1 MKKIISMAISAV
13 MAAVISAASP
23 SVYAVNADSMAGKI
37 TTGYGNLNVRSAASQ
52 GSEIVAVLKKDSYVT
67 LISKNG
73 SWWKVEYADGKF
85 GYCHGDYITTV
96 SDSTVSVATESGNL
110 NVRSGAGKSYPVIDA
125 VSKGENL
132 IVLSSNGYWA
142 RVLYDGNEIG
152 CVSAAYLSENRQNY
166 PAVSLDVPDYK
177 QTDKRWSA
185 VKIGSSGKNIGQIGC
200 VTTGIAMM
208 ESYRSGTVI
217 LPDAMSRKLSYDAK
231 GNVYWPYDYTVNYW
245 QEGYLRTIYSVL
257 KEGKPVLIGAK
268 NSSGSQHWVVIT
280 GYKGGSSFS
289 PSDFIIN
296 DPGSST
302 NTNLQQ
308 FFSSFPT
315 LYKFFHY

>member
-1 MKKIISMAISAV
+1 MKKIISVALSVAFTALISV
-13 MAAVISAASP
+13 SSP

-37 TTGYGNLNVRSAASQ
+37 TTGYGNLNVRNSASQ
-52 GSEIVAVLKKDSYVT
+52 NSEIVAVLKKDSYVT

-73 SWWKVEYADGKF
+73 SWWKVEYSDGKF
-85 GYCHGDYITTV
+85 GYCHGDYITAV

-110 NVRSGAGKSYPVIDA
+110 NVRSGAGKSYSVIDS
-125 VSKGENL
+125 VTKGENL

-152 CVSAAYLSENRQNY
+152 CVSTAYLSENRSNY
-166 PAVSLDVPDYK
+166 PAISLDVPDYK

-185 VKIGSSGKNIGQIGC
+185 VKIGSSGKTIGKIGC

-208 ESYRSGTVI
+208 ESYRSGSTI
-217 LPDAMSRKLSYDAK
+217 YPDAMSKKLSYDSS
-231 GNVYWPYDYTVNYW
+231 GNVFWPYDYKVNYW
-245 QEGYLRTIYSVL
+245 HEGYLRSIYSVL

-268 NSSGSQHWVVIT
+268 TSSGSQHWVVIT
-280 GYKGGSSFS
+280 GYSGGSSLS
-289 PSDFIIN
+289 ASNFIIN

-308 FFSSFPT
+308 FFNSFPT